1 MNTEFTVNP
10 LNFGSVWRLP
20 DMSRWTSDGP
30 APATGA
36 HRRPWAL
43 GAKDLTLWGSR
54 LVHEARTSALR
65 QEQPVLVPPQANRSS
80 EMLLI
85 TLESLFQEI
94 QKSLCETSQQQISR
108 AQDAHR
114 ELLAKNL
121 VKLEKQIERERDA
134 EAKRKQARVF
144 GLLTKIAAAV
154 LTFTV
159 LAVAAATTPVT
170 GPAGVMLALGA
181 LSMCGALIDL
191 AGSASAMKEGD
202 EGFTLGTL
210 LKKAGIE
217 QGSEAVACALT
228 MNLGGLTAEGLKES
242 GLDSKGVLALSL
254 LVSIAQA
261 FLMMKATAKWADPTK
276 LRTAMESLVKTTQEF
291 SLAVGGLSQFM
302 GGACTIDAAN
312 HQFSADK
319 RRSEIAKNDADRTQL
334 DQSVEMYVEFIQSLM
349 KKVQESFNATKRM
362 IEEWESSMATLMGAP
377 TRHAAMA

>member
-1 MNTEFTVNP
+1 
-10 LNFGSVWRLP
+10 
-20 DMSRWTSDGP
+20 
-30 APATGA
+30 
-36 HRRPWAL
+36 
-43 GAKDLTLWGSR
+43 
-54 LVHEARTSALR
+54 
-65 QEQPVLVPPQANRSS
+65 
-80 EMLLI
+80 
-85 TLESLFQEI
+85 
-94 QKSLCETSQQQISR
+94 
-108 AQDAHR
+108 
-114 ELLAKNL
+114 
-121 VKLEKQIERERDA
+121 
-134 EAKRKQARVF
+134 
-144 GLLTKIAAAV
+144 
-154 LTFTV
+154 
-159 LAVAAATTPVT
+159 
-170 GPAGVMLALGA
+170 
-181 LSMCGALIDL
+181 MCGALIDL